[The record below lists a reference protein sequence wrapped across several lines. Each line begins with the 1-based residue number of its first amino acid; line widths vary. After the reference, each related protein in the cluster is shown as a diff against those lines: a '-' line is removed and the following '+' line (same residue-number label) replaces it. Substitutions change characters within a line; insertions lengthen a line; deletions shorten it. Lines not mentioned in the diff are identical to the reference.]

1 MLKAALTCAVLTTMA
16 ASAGAQIRRPP
27 PPRPDDRPKISMRPF
42 FLVAGQQ
49 PLAKAT
55 FEAAF
60 DTTGERVFVNNGEVF
75 RLGIPLTTTISPLE
89 FTGGYRF
96 NTRRAKRLIPY
107 AGGGVGWY
115 GYKEVSS
122 FAAQGEDVDTRHV
135 GALATAGA
143 EIRLHRWI
151 GVGLDVAFTHVPGV
165 LGVAGASK
173 ELGEDNLGGVAARAR
188 VIFGR

>member
-1 MLKAALTCAVLTTMA
+1 
-16 ASAGAQIRRPP
+16 
-27 PPRPDDRPKISMRPF
+27 MRPF

-49 PLAKAT
+49 PLAKST
-55 FEAAF
+55 FEAVF
-60 DTTGERVFVNNGEVF
+60 DTSLEPLWGVGLQVAFRSGLYAEVTGSRFKKTGERVFVNNGEVF
-75 RLGIPLTTTISPLE
+75 RLGIPVTATISPLE
-89 FTGGYRF
+89 VTGGYRF
-96 NTRRAKRLIPY
+96 NTRQAKRFIPY

-122 FAAQGEDVDTRHV
+122 FAAQGEDVDTRHI

-165 LGVAGASK
+165 LGAGGASK